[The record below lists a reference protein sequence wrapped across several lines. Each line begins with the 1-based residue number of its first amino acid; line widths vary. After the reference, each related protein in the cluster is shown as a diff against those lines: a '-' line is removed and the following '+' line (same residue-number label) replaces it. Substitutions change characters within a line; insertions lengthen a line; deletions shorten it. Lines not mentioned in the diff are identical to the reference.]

1 MNKIE
6 LLVMYFCTILTLC
19 VLYATQPIGPVFEK
33 ELSITRTQATLFT
46 TSMMTPLAFA
56 SIIYGYLLE
65 KIEIKKL
72 LIVAFLLLGISE
84 IVFSFADSYFWLLN
98 IRGFQGLI
106 VPAVLTGIMS
116 YISQISSKENVASAI
131 GAYIGVTTIGGFL
144 GRFLSGFFTDLFGW
158 RFFFF
163 MVGLLLLLAAFL
175 VFKFSQTI
183 SASFIKPKLNDILN
197 ILKIKHNLSIY
208 IMIFG
213 IFFSFQAILNFI
225 PFELTNLG
233 QEFSGSKT
241 GMMYFG
247 YIIGIF
253 ISFNSK
259 KIIAFFGT
267 QINAIIVGIIIF
279 IVALQIFRFES
290 FMIMFMAMLL
300 FCLGNFLTHSIA
312 SGFINKMAESH
323 KGISNGLYVSFY
335 YGGGALGSFV
345 PGFVYMFGGWGLF
358 LSLITAI
365 SIISLIPILVLKN
378 DKAIY

>member
-6 LLVMYFCTILTLC
+6 LLVMYFCTGLTLC

-56 SIIYGYLLE
+56 SIFYGYLLE

-72 LIVAFLLLGISE
+72 LVVAFLLLGGSE
-84 IVFSFADSYFWLLN
+84 IVFSFTSSYFWLLN

-116 YISQISSKENVASAI
+116 YISQISSKENVTSAI
-131 GAYIGVTTIGGFL
+131 GAYIGVTIIGGFL

-163 MVGLLLLLAAFL
+163 MVGLFLLLAAFL

-183 SASFIKPKLNDILN
+183 SASFIKPKLKDILN

-335 YGGGALGSFV
+335 YAGGALGSFV

>member
-19 VLYATQPIGPVFEK
+19 VLYATQPIAPLFER
-33 ELSITRTQATLFT
+33 ELGITRTEATLFT
-46 TSMMTPLAFA
+46 TAIMTPLAFA

-84 IVFSFADSYFWLLN
+84 IVFSFTNSYFWLLN

-163 MVGLLLLLAAFL
+163 MVGLFLLLAAFL

-183 SASFIKPKLNDILN
+183 SASFIKPKLKDILN

-247 YIIGIF
+247 YTIGIF

-358 LSLITAI
+358 LSLITVI
-365 SIISLIPILVLKN
+365 SIISLISVLVLKN
-378 DKAIY
+378 DKAAY

>member
-19 VLYATQPIGPVFEK
+19 VLYATQPIAPLFER
-33 ELSITRTQATLFT
+33 ELGITRTEATLFT
-46 TSMMTPLAFA
+46 TAIMTPLAFA

-84 IVFSFADSYFWLLN
+84 IVFSFTNSYFWLLN

-163 MVGLLLLLAAFL
+163 MVGLFLLLAAFL

-183 SASFIKPKLNDILN
+183 SASFIKPKLKDILN

-247 YIIGIF
+247 YTIGIF

>member
-56 SIIYGYLLE
+56 SIFYGYLLE

-72 LIVAFLLLGISE
+72 LVVAFLLLGGSE
-84 IVFSFADSYFWLLN
+84 IVFSFTSSYFWLLN

-116 YISQISSKENVASAI
+116 YISQISSKENVTSAI
-131 GAYIGVTTIGGFL
+131 GAYIGVTIIGGFL

>member
-6 LLVMYFCTILTLC
+6 LLVMYFCTGLTLC
-19 VLYATQPIGPVFEK
+19 VLYATQPIAPLFES
-33 ELSITRTQATLFT
+33 ELGITRTEATLFT
-46 TSMMTPLAFA
+46 TAIMTPLAFA

-84 IVFSFADSYFWLLN
+84 IVFSFTDSYFWLLN

-106 VPAVLTGIMS
+106 VPTVLTGIMS

-131 GAYIGVTTIGGFL
+131 GAYIGVTIIGGFL

-163 MVGLLLLLAAFL
+163 MVGLLLLLATFL

-197 ILKIKHNLSIY
+197 ILKIKHNLHIY

-247 YIIGIF
+247 YIIGVL

-259 KIIAFFGT
+259 KIIAFLGT
-267 QINAIIVGIIIF
+267 QVNAMIIGIIIL

-335 YGGGALGSFV
+335 YAGGALGSFV
-345 PGFVYMFGGWGLF
+345 PGFAYMLGGWGLF
-358 LSLITAI
+358 LSLITVI
-365 SIISLIPILVLKN
+365 SIISLISVLVLKN
-378 DKAIY
+378 DKAAY

>member
-163 MVGLLLLLAAFL
+163 MVGLFLLLAAFL

-183 SASFIKPKLNDILN
+183 SASFIKPKLKDILN